1 MIRLID
7 LMTPDPQT
15 VTPDTCLMEI
25 LALMNNEGYRQ
36 VPVVNNV
43 GKLVGVITDRDI
55 RLAMNSSVLNVELS
69 KQLSLL
75 ENVTAAECMTRD
87 PITVAIDTP
96 IYEVA
101 ELLSQHKFG
110 ALPVMKQN
118 KLVGIITVTDFL
130 NYVIAQTR
138 PVAMSLN

>member
-1 MIRLID
+1 MRLVD

-15 VTPDTCLMEI
+15 VMPDTTLMEI

-36 VPVVNNV
+36 VPVVDRA
-43 GKLVGVITDRDI
+43 GILLGIITDRDI

-75 ENVTAAECMTRD
+75 ENVTAAECMT
-87 PITVAIDTP
+87 PNPLTVDADTP

-101 ELLSQHKFG
+101 EMLNMHKFG
-110 ALPVMKQN
+110 ALPVMRHN
-118 KLVGIITVTDFL
+118 RLVGIITVTDFL
-130 NYVIAQTR
+130 NYIIAQTR